1 MGPTLRYQS
10 RLERYPARWTT
21 VTSLV
26 GSFSESAWQPP
37 NGSRLSCGASAG
49 GRKHPAL
56 RYELVGAQTSA
67 SPEGRPRDLPSVS
80 LTPVVR
86 RLATHRP
93 PAPDSAAPNAGAG
106 DCNTTRSAGARG
118 AAGGPSRTARHGSP
132 RPSANERTTPYARCP
147 PGPSR
152 AWRPAGCPGPRSEE
166 RRVGKEC

>member
-1 MGPTLRYQS
+1 GSGPQPLS
-10 RLERYPARWTT
+10 ERAFEERRDLHVGQTSQVDARVSNRSGPPTPSGT
-21 VTSLV
+21 E
-26 GSFSESAWQPP
+26 GRECGRESA
-37 NGSRLSCGASAG
+37 
-49 GRKHPAL
+49 
-56 RYELVGAQTSA
+56 
-67 SPEGRPRDLPSVS
+67 RDLRSVS

-152 AWRPAGCPGPRSEE
+152 AWRSAGCPGPGGDR
-166 RRVGKEC
+166 GTAG